1 LFLWNLVNQTMAR
14 EISAVTGKPKVVR
27 REVGKLEAIKAA
39 KMTKEQWAKWQA
51 DKYQKAW
58 PRPTYMQ
65 EKKQFVHVRDGGEGA
80 YRDQTYEIV
89 TRWTEKTKIQYR
101 PHAKAPGSKSHV
113 RYEKYAK
120 ATTVGEA
127 LKLGSWPIDWCYDY
141 EHGFIKVLGG
151 TIRDE
156 PIDQSQVDDMK
167 KLTETDKVLL
177 AWYKRE
183 LAKKFGLKVQ
193 DLHVPGGHGESLLIR
208 AHRMVANRR
217 ATEYLE
223 AAEKANQ
230 AVSEARVEE
239 VLGLW
244 GFARNPNRQNVFP
257 DGRDWVWSDN
267 IGLVRD
273 RQGSIHLTSTT
284 TRYPSVIKM
293 LCTWLTARLPSEA
306 ADFTFTSLNLNCN
319 YAARRH
325 RDGNNLGPS
334 MIKAFGPFEGGELSC
349 FPSDDKSVELE
360 KLPED
365 DRVRCNI
372 KSHLCMFN
380 GNSAHEVSDFTG
392 KRFSVV
398 YFTASCHARASEEDK
413 AKLKELGV
421 PFPSADADPHALL
434 QAPDGYKKK
443 QQRSKGTVPKQL
455 RLWPVASLST
465 RLRKRGQATPTKAG
479 KKVAQSTPPKAAAV
493 KKATLKRSPQKKK

>member
-1 LFLWNLVNQTMAR
+1 MAR
-14 EISAVTGKPKVVR
+14 GSSAAIAKPKVVR
-27 REVGKLEAIKAA
+27 REIGKKAAIKGA
-39 KMTKEQWAKWQA
+39 KMTKEQWANWQA

-58 PRPTYMQ
+58 PKPAYML
-65 EKKQFVHVRDGGEGA
+65 EKKPFVHVRDGGEGA
-80 YRDQTYEIV
+80 YRDQTYEVV

-101 PHAKAPGSKSHV
+101 PHAKAPGSKSHL
-113 RYEKYAK
+113 RYEIYSK
-120 ATTVGEA
+120 ATTVAQA

-151 TIRDE
+151 PIREE
-156 PIDQSQVDDMK
+156 PIDQSQVDDLK
-167 KLTETDKVLL
+167 SLTEVDKVIM

-193 DLHVPGGHGESLLIR
+193 DLYVEKHQGENLLIR

-223 AAEKANQ
+223 ASAKAGQ
-230 AVSEARVEE
+230 AVTEEQVES
-239 VLGLW
+239 VLSVW
-244 GFARNPNRQNVFP
+244 GYARNANRVNVFP
-257 DGRDWVWSDN
+257 DGKDWVWSDN
-267 IGLVRD
+267 VGLVRD
-273 RQGSIHLTSTT
+273 RQGSIHLTSAT
-284 TRYPSVIKM
+284 TRYSSVIKL
-293 LCTWLTARLPSEA
+293 LCQWLTARLPSEA
-306 ADFTFTSLNLNCN
+306 ANFSFTSLNLNCN
-319 YAARRH
+319 YAAKRH

-334 MIKAFGPFEGGELSC
+334 MIKAFGAFTGGELST

-360 KLPED
+360 RLPEE

-398 YFTASCHARASEEDK
+398 YFTASCHARATEEDK
-413 AKLKELGV
+413 AKLQELGV
-421 PFPSADADPHALL
+421 PFPPADADPHALL

-443 QQRSKGTVPKQL
+443 QQRSKGAVPKQL

-465 RLRKRGQATPTKAG
+465 RLRKRGQTTPTKGG
-479 KKVAQSTPPKAAAV
+479 KKMAQSTPQKVAV
-493 KKATLKRSPQKKK
+493 KKATLKRAPQTKK